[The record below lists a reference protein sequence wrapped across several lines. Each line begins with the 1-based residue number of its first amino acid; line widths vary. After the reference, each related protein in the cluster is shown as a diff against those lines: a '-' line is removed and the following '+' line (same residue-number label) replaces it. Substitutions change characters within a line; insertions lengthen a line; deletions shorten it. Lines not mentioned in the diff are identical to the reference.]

1 VHDSSPDLLPVTLL
15 TGFLGSGKT
24 SLLNR
29 WLSAGP
35 PNGLV
40 NTAVVINEVGDVGLD
55 HLFASATLT
64 ETEENIVLLDSGCV
78 CCTLRVDL
86 VHCLRELWFKRERG
100 EIPRFDRLLIE
111 TSGLADPAPILHT
124 LINEPLLS
132 ASFRLDG
139 VVTLV
144 DAVHASK
151 QMSRHLEC
159 VKQIAMADLLI
170 FTKTDLASAAAL
182 QSLKTKVNRLNSTA
196 LTLISPNG
204 AVHASEVVNLGLYDV
219 TQKSTD
225 VRRWLGL
232 EQAQP
237 LAGRF
242 SGHLGGHLGGHLSGH
257 PNQTSSSAADVHKD
271 IEHFA
276 IHFTKP
282 VLWQDFEEAFNTLAL
297 VAGDNVL
304 RIKGVLNVQGVNCPL
319 AVHAVQHQLYP
330 AVALNGWP
338 AEWLIRDAGARVSVL
353 VIIVRRLAPAYVKSF
368 FDRFLA

>member
-1 VHDSSPDLLPVTLL
+1 MYDSSPNLVPVTLL

-40 NTAVVINEVGDVGLD
+40 NTAVVINEVGEVGLD
-55 HLFASATLT
+55 HLFAGAALT
-64 ETEENIVLLDSGCV
+64 ETKENIVLLDSGCV

-124 LINEPLLS
+124 LINEPLLR

-151 QMSRHLEC
+151 QLSRHFEC

-170 FTKTDLASAAAL
+170 FTKTDLASPAAL
-182 QSLKTKVNRLNSTA
+182 QSLITKVNRLNSTA

-204 AVHASEVVNLGLYDV
+204 TAHASEVVNLGLYDV
-219 TQKSTD
+219 AKKSTD

-232 EQAQP
+232 EQAEP
-237 LAGRF
+237 
-242 SGHLGGHLGGHLSGH
+242 LGGLLSGHLSGH
-257 PNQTSSSAADVHKD
+257 PNQTSSSPADVHKD

-304 RIKGVLNVQGVNCPL
+304 RIKGVLNVQGVNYPL

-338 AEWLIRDAGARVSVL
+338 AEWLSRDAGARVSVL
-353 VIIVRRLAPAYVKSF
+353 VIIVRRLAPSYVKSF